1 MKILIIDD
9 QPDLLDTLRDILEI
23 NGHEVLAAEDGVVGV
38 KLAAQVPD
46 FIFCDVSMPNLDGHG
61 VLKAIKQMPGVC
73 DVPFVFVTAMAERDQ
88 QRQGMTLGADDYITK
103 PYTERDILEAIAAR
117 TKRQQSVREKIAEL
131 ATHHQREIHAQ
142 WSHELFTPLNAIL
155 GSLDLLEMSGDDLSP
170 AELKEIIGFIRDGAR
185 RQERLARKLLRYFN
199 LEQLRQAGTPPA
211 PATCAAADAVRA
223 GVDRAAQETNQ
234 AGRVTVQ
241 AAPGVVALRN
251 ELLVDAIAEVV
262 ANALT
267 FSPAGSAV
275 TVNGAMREGGYRI
288 EINDEG
294 PGLTPEQR
302 KSVGA
307 FTQFDRQKREQQGLG
322 LGLAMAQITAKLAGG
337 RLALEPGSDNRGLR
351 VIITLPLADAG
362 NGPAS

>member
-38 KLAAQVPD
+38 KLAAQRPD
-46 FIFCDVSMPNLDGHG
+46 FIFCDVTMPNLDGYG
-61 VLKAIKQMPGVC
+61 VLAAIKQMPEVC
-73 DVPFVFVTAMAERDQ
+73 DTPFVFVTALAERGQ
-88 QRQGMTLGADDYITK
+88 QRSGMALGADDYITK
-103 PYTERDILEAIAAR
+103 PYTERDILDAIASR
-117 TKRQQSVREKIAEL
+117 TKRHQSVREKVAEL
-131 ATHHQREIHAQ
+131 AGHHQREINAQ

-170 AELKEIIGFIRDGAR
+170 AELKEIIGFIREGAR

-199 LEQLRQAGTPPA
+199 LEQLRQASTPAA
-211 PATCAAADAVRA
+211 PATCAAADAIQA
-223 GVDRAAQETNQ
+223 GVNRAAEETNRT
-234 AGRVTVQ
+234 GRVKIQ
-241 AAPGVVALRN
+241 ATPGVVALRN

-267 FSPAGSAV
+267 FSPAASVV
-275 TVNGAMREGGYRI
+275 TVAGAAREGSYRI

-322 LGLAMAQITAKLAGG
+322 LGLAMAQTTAKLAGG
-337 RLALEPGSDNRGLR
+337 GLALEPGPNNRGLQ
-351 VIITLPLADAG
+351 VIITLPLAGA
-362 NGPAS
+362 